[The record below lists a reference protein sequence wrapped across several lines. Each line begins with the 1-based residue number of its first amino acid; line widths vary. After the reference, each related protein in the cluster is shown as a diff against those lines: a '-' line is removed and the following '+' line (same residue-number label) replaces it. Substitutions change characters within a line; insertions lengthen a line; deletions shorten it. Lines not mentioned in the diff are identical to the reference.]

1 MKRKLTKQEFIH
13 HIFLELEKTGFEPII
28 RNSVKLNMP
37 IQQTLV
43 LTHHTPSRIIYI
55 EQHYQDYLQG
65 KSLNAILNEI
75 TETEGEELLVMKEL
89 AKHDIGDW
97 ESMKVHIRSRV
108 CSAAENKELIESN
121 HYPYRKFLDL
131 VETFFLQ
138 FEDDSEMALAINTAL
153 MELWEVSADDLS
165 EVAKQN
171 ISVQMYAVG
180 SLNNIVGDSMHD
192 IEEPE
197 DLDEDMLILKLKR
210 NQLYGAAGITNTSL
224 LTKLYQR
231 LKSRGFYILPCSV
244 HELIL
249 VPTAQAVAEEYEFL
263 KRVVRDAN
271 RTVVNI
277 TERLSDNIYYFDG
290 STVSMLI

>member
-13 HIFLELEKTGFEPII
+13 HIFLELENAGFDPII

-43 LTHHTPSRIIYI
+43 LTKHNPSRIIYI
-55 EQHYQDYLQG
+55 EQHYQDYLEG
-65 KSLNAILNEI
+65 KSLNAIFDEI

-89 AKHDIGDW
+89 TKHDIGDW

-108 CSAAENKELIESN
+108 CSAAENQELIESN

-138 FEDDSEMALAINTAL
+138 FEDDSEMALAVNTAL
-153 MELWEVSADDLS
+153 MEIWEVSVDDLS

-171 ISVQMYAVG
+171 IPTKMYTVG
-180 SLNNIVGDSMHD
+180 SLNNITGDSMHD
-192 IEEPE
+192 IEETE
-197 DLDEDMLILKLKR
+197 FLDEDMLILKLKR
-210 NQLYGAAGITNTSL
+210 NQLYGATGITNTSL
-224 LTKLYQR
+224 LMKLYHR

-249 VPTAQAVAEEYEFL
+249 VPTAQAVAEEYEYL
-263 KRVVRDAN
+263 KKIVREAN

-277 TERLSDNIYYFDG
+277 TDRLSDNVYYFDG
-290 STVSMLI
+290 SAVSMLI